1 MSLQPAFAAALLDP
15 SAPRP
20 PDLRAWNGSDPSPR
34 FDVHRNNATT
44 SLVRALEDGFPVACA
59 LVGVEFFRA
68 MAREYVRA
76 EPPRSPVLIEYGGGF
91 AGFVAGFAPASSLPF
106 LADVARLERARL
118 EAFHA
123 ADAAPLD
130 AAAFAPWLQAPD
142 ALMRRRAVLHP
153 SLRLLSRVHCVLELW
168 CAHQPGDEDRLP
180 EALEAAAGEG
190 RQDLLVLR
198 PRLEVQAWQL
208 PPGACTS
215 LSALQSGATVGE
227 ALSAAAAEPGFE
239 LAAVVAV
246 LVQHGALVALT
257 D

>member
-1 MSLQPAFAAALLDP
+1 MSLHPAFATALLDP

-20 PDLRAWNGSDPSPR
+20 PGLRAWNGSDPSPR

-59 LVGVEFFRA
+59 LVGAEFFRA

-91 AGFVAGFAPASSLPF
+91 ADFIAGFAPASSLPF

-123 ADAAPLD
+123 ADAEPMDAP
-130 AAAFAPWLQAPD
+130 AFAPWLRAPE

-153 SLRLLSRVHCVLELW
+153 SLRLVPRAHCVLDLW
-168 CAHQPGDEDRLP
+168 RAHQPGDEDRLP

-190 RQDLLVLR
+190 RRDLLVLR
-198 PRLEVQAWQL
+198 PRLEVQAWEL
-208 PPGACTS
+208 PPGAYAS
-215 LSALQSGATVGE
+215 LSALQSGAAVGD
-227 ALSAAAAEPGFE
+227 ALSAAADDPGFE

-246 LVQHGALVALT
+246 LVQHGALVALI

>member
-20 PDLRAWNGSDPSPR
+20 PGLRAWNGSDPSPR
-34 FDVHRNNATT
+34 YDVHRNNATT

-59 LVGVEFFRA
+59 LVGDDFFRA

-91 AGFVAGFAPASSLPF
+91 AGFIAGFAPASSLPF

-123 ADAAPLD
+123 ADAASLD

-153 SLRLLSRVHCVLELW
+153 SLRLVPRARCVLELW
-168 CAHQPGDEDRLP
+168 RAHQPGEENRLP
-180 EALEAAAGEG
+180 EALDAAAGEG

-198 PRLEVQAWQL
+198 PALEVQAWAL
-208 PPGACTS
+208 PPGACMA
-215 LSALQSGATVGE
+215 LSALRSGATVGE
-227 ALSAAAAEPGFE
+227 ALSAAAGEPKFD

>member
-15 SAPRP
+15 RAPTP
-20 PDLRAWNGSDPSPR
+20 PGLRAWNGSDPSPR

-44 SLVRALEDGFPVACA
+44 SLVRALADGFPVVRA
-59 LVGVEFFRA
+59 LVGDDFFHA

-76 EPPRSPVLIEYGGGF
+76 EPPRSPVLLEYGAGF
-91 AGFVAGFAPASSLPF
+91 AGFIAAFAPAASLPY

-123 ADAAPLD
+123 ADAQPMD
-130 AAAFAPWLQAPD
+130 AAAFTPWLQAPE
-142 ALMRRRAVLHP
+142 ALMQRRAVLHP
-153 SLRLLSRVHCVLELW
+153 SLRLLPGSRCVLAAW
-168 CAHQPGDEDRLP
+168 HAHQPDGAADLSD
-180 EALEAAAGEG
+180 ALDAAAGEG

-198 PRLEVQAWQL
+198 PRMEVQAWAL
-208 PPGACTS
+208 PPGAVE
-215 LSALQSGATVGE
+215 ALVALHAGDTVGG
-227 ALSAAAAEPGFE
+227 ALSAAAGEPGFE
-239 LAAVVAV
+239 LAAVVAA